1 MSKERELMRLKN
13 QVLEKYLDG
22 HTAEQISERLEID
35 LDYVKLV
42 IKNYNKGV

>member
-1 MSKERELMRLKN
+1 MRIKN

-22 HTAEQISERLEID
+22 YTVEQISEKLEIN

-42 IKNYNKGV
+42 IKNYNKGA